1 MSLNN
6 SEQNETE
13 RGSSLWG
20 RIHSLSVQRGWD
32 IGRLAREAKVS
43 RTTLHHWQQGRISQ
57 PRISTVFKLA
67 AALEVEPSRLLGHGE
82 GNDSIASGLS
92 SADLPSHSSSSCG
105 SYEDFF
111 EDFQEQSRLFDRQT
125 NWAIQSV
132 CEQHPALF
140 EDWEESQWDELFSS
154 FGTGG
159 EMNEEG
165 IRREAEAI
173 NARQETLYQL
183 RVVLETDLAAAA
195 CGVIRCLYESVQ
207 CRSRFGTSPV
217 SVKQSSTEQ
226 PNNV

>member
-20 RIHSLSVQRGWD
+20 RIHSLSVERGWD

-82 GNDSIASGLS
+82 GGDSVAFRFSP
-92 SADLPSHSSSSCG
+92 AELPGEASSSCEDF
-105 SYEDFF
+105 YEDY
-111 EDFQEQSRLFDRQT
+111 QEQARLFDRQT

-140 EDWEESQWDELFSS
+140 ENWEESQWDELFSS

-183 RVVLETDLAAAA
+183 RVILETDLAEAA

-207 CRSRFGTSPV
+207 CRSRCSSPQV

-226 PNNV
+226 PNNA

>member
-13 RGSSLWG
+13 TGSLLWE

-43 RTTLHHWQQGRISQ
+43 RTTLYHWQQGRISQ
-57 PRISTVFKLA
+57 PRNSTVFKLA
-67 AALEVEPSRLLGHGE
+67 AALEVDPSRLLSCGKRGE
-82 GNDSIASGLS
+82 SVVPLFSPAV
-92 SADLPSHSSSSCG
+92 LPGEIRSSC
-105 SYEDFF
+105 EDY
-111 EDFQEQSRLFDRQT
+111 QEQSRLFDRQT

-132 CEQHPALF
+132 CEQYPALF
-140 EDWEESQWDELFSS
+140 ENWEEAQWDELFSS

-173 NARQETLYQL
+173 NAHQETLYQL
-183 RVVLETDLAAAA
+183 RVILETDLAEAAR
-195 CGVIRCLYESVQ
+195 GVIRSLYESVQ
-207 CRSRFGTSPV
+207 CRSHFGSLHASPREP
-217 SVKQSSTEQ
+217 STERL
-226 PNNV
+226 NNA